1 MARVRR
7 ARGVFWVVGATVL
20 ALLLPSPSY
29 ADHDGEPQGP
39 GGGGGNGG
47 GQGRGDPPTALAMD
61 SHGRTYVGFA
71 GGGDLTRVTRKG
83 KVIKPFEV
91 PIGGPV
97 TGIAIGKYD
106 RVWVDNGR
114 TAVLLRRD
122 GSEVGRLTHGPER
135 CGARAGKAARYGGID
150 AFGKTVFIANRCER
164 TVEVFRRTGKRL
176 AVLKPKGPGF
186 PRGVAYLPGRGNRHA
201 RLYVTMPAR
210 GVVLVYDVEKVRTG
224 EKPVRTVK
232 VPRPAGGKRP
242 EPSGVVVD
250 RSAQVIVSDRANH
263 GLYFLDGNH
272 SFKHYRTLGHP
283 PRRGRG
289 WGRLDGPVGLAQHRR
304 DRSGLS
310 GTIVVADGRNRRV
323 QRWNTYGYTYWVSG
337 VAAPKG

>member
-7 ARGVFWVVGATVL
+7 ARGEFWVVWATAL
-20 ALLLPSPSY
+20 ALLLPLPAY
-29 ADHDGEPQGP
+29 ADHDGEPHGP
-39 GGGGGNGG
+39 GGGNGG
-47 GQGRGDPPTALAMD
+47 GKGKGDPPTAIALD

-71 GGGDLTRVTRKG
+71 SGGDLVRVTRKG
-83 KVIKPFEV
+83 KALKPFEV
-91 PIGGPV
+91 PIDGPV

-122 GSEVGRLTHGPER
+122 GSQVGTLTHGPER
-135 CGARAGKAARYGGID
+135 CAKKAGKPDRYGGID
-150 AFGKTVFIANRCER
+150 ANGRTVFIANRCER
-164 TVEVFRRTGKRL
+164 TVEIFRRTGKRL
-176 AVLKPKGPGF
+176 AVLKPRGPGY
-186 PRGVAYLPGRGNRHA
+186 PRGVAFLPGRGKRHA

-210 GVVLVYDVEKVRTG
+210 SAVLVYDVEKVRNG

-232 VPRPAGGKRP
+232 VPRPAGGRRP

-250 RSAQVIVSDRANH
+250 RFAQVIVSDRANH
-263 GLYFLDGNH
+263 GLYFLDGSD

-289 WGRLDGPVGLAQHRR
+289 WGMLDGPVGLAQHRQ
-304 DRSGLS
+304 DRTGLS

-323 QRWNTYGYTYWVSG
+323 QRWNTYGWTYWVSG
-337 VAAPKG
+337 VRAPKG